1 MASSATGMDEQSTE
15 IILPKEWT
23 KDDFANTDEPWDWL
37 IEQKQKNPRRFKR
50 ILFKVKELAD
60 KVKYTTFLSSWKDYD
75 KYNNNGKRTD
85 YTQNVLTFSG
95 QDTRLRCGEYLCDEF
110 GGIYRQS
117 EVYGRIDVCSHPI
130 MPVKRVVSVDN
141 GKAKIELA
149 FCRGKD
155 GWKTMIVPKACV
167 ASTQKIIELADQ
179 NIAVTSENARE
190 LVKYLSSVESMN
202 YDDLPTQLSTS
213 HLGWLPNGE
222 FAPYAEDV
230 VYDGNSEEYQR
241 IFNNFVACGSEDT
254 WMSVAKSVR
263 SGKSLAAR
271 IALAASF
278 AAPLVKFCGDLPFI
292 IHLWG
297 ATGCGKTVALLLA
310 ASVWCKPDRGSGYIK
325 TLGDTKNAQEIF
337 AAFCQNTPVLFDELQ
352 LVAEYKTYD
361 DMIYKLCQGT
371 SKGRATRDG
380 GLRRQNMW
388 SNCFITTGETPIL
401 QSSSG
406 GGAYNRCIEVKYGDT
421 PLFGDQQHASDVAE
435 TVKENY
441 GFAGRK
447 FIEAVSRPGM
457 IEAIKVNFEKFKNKL
472 LEDETKEPKQAIA
485 AATILIAD
493 MIVDKVLFRDGKSVT
508 VEEIKSY
515 LVNSSEIDV
524 NQRCYQY
531 LVGWVSENSQ
541 HFDDDAE
548 IHGGRWG
555 KFEGEY
561 VSISKNKFDE
571 ALLSGGFRS
580 RAFLE
585 WCKQKNLSI
594 YENYGPNSR
603 NNRLTTRI
611 SLGHGMIQVAKIRLP
626 ADKKTEQEEYQ
637 DFVAV
642 DAGADMPF

>member
-1 MASSATGMDEQSTE
+1 MAENTD
-15 IILPKEWT
+15 IVIPEWT
-23 KDDFANTDEPWDWL
+23 LEQFEDTEEPWDWL
-37 IEQKQKNPRRFKR
+37 VEQKKSNPKNVFDR
-50 ILFKVKELAD
+50 ILRKVSRAASKVKF
-60 KVKYTTFLSSWKDYD
+60 TRFLSTWKIYD
-75 KYNNNGKRTD
+75 KDSSPRN
-85 YTQNVLTFSG
+85 NVLSFKG
-95 QDTRLRCGEYLCDEF
+95 HDTKLHCGEYQCDEY
-110 GGIYRQS
+110 GGIYRYS
-117 EVYGRIDVCSHPI
+117 EQFGRIDICSHPI

-155 GWKTMIVPKACV
+155 GWRSLIVPKTCT
-167 ASTQKIIELADQ
+167 ASAQKIIELADQ

-190 LVKYLSSVESMN
+190 LVKYLSSIESLN

-222 FAPYAEDV
+222 FAPYAEDI

-241 IFNNFVACGSEDT
+241 IFNNFTSHGDESK
-254 WMSVAKSVR
+254 WMDIAKSVR
-263 SGKSLAAR
+263 SGTSVAAR

-297 ATGCGKTVALLLA
+297 TTGGGKTVALLLA
-310 ASVWCKPDRGSGYIK
+310 ASVWCKPDRSGGYIK

-337 AAFCQNTPVLFDELQ
+337 AAFCQNTPVLLDELQ

-388 SNCFITTGETPIL
+388 SNCFLTTGETPIL

-406 GGAYNRCIEVKYGDT
+406 GGAYNRCIEVKLGGQQ
-421 PLFGDQQHASDVAE
+421 LFGTQENASYVAE
-435 TVKENY
+435 IVKENY

-447 FIEAVSRPGM
+447 FIEALQKPGM
-457 IEAIKVNFEKFKNKL
+457 TEAIRVNFEKFKNKL
-472 LEDETKEPKQAIA
+472 LADETKEPKQAMA

-493 MIVDKVLFRDGKSVT
+493 KIAEAVLFRDGKSLT
-508 VEEIKSY
+508 VDEIKSF

-531 LVGWVSENSQ
+531 LINWVSENSQ
-541 HFDDDAE
+541 HFEDDAE
-548 IHGGRWG
+548 DRGGRWG
-555 KFEGEY
+555 KFDGDY
-561 VSISKNKFDE
+561 VCVSKNKFDE
-571 ALLSGGFRS
+571 ALLNGGFRS
-580 RAFLE
+580 RGFLE

-594 YENYGPNSR
+594 YDFYGPNNP
-603 NNRLTTRI
+603 NNRLTTRVTI
-611 SLGHGMIQVAKIRLP
+611 GRGNIACAKIRFKNIGT
-626 ADKKTEQEEYQ
+626 DEQNEYQ
-637 DFVAV
+637 KFLAV
-642 DAGADMPF
+642 DDPDMPF

>member
-1 MASSATGMDEQSTE
+1 MDENQSTE
-15 IILPKEWT
+15 LIIPEWT
-23 KDDFANTDEPWDWL
+23 LQQFEDTDEPWQWL
-37 IEQKQKNPRRFKR
+37 VQKKKENPRRFKQ
-50 ILFKVKELAD
+50 ILNKVKRIAE
-60 KVKYTTFLSSWKDYD
+60 KVKYKTFLSTWRDWD
-75 KYNNNGKRTD
+75 KYDESGNRVDNAT
-85 YTQNVLTFSG
+85 NVLSFNG
-95 QDTRLRCGEYLCDEF
+95 QDTKLRCGEYLCDIY

-117 EVYGRIDVCSHPI
+117 EVYGRVDVCAHPI
-130 MPVKRVVSVDN
+130 IPVKRVVSVDN
-141 GKAKIELA
+141 GKAKMELA

-155 GWKTMIVPKACV
+155 GWRSMIVPKTVV
-167 ASTQKIIELADQ
+167 ASSQRIIELADQ

-190 LVKYLSSVESMN
+190 LVKYLSTIESLN

-241 IFNNFVACGSEDT
+241 IFNNFVSFGSEDK
-254 WMSVAKSVR
+254 WMEIAKAVR
-263 SGKSLAAR
+263 SEGSLVAR
-271 IALAASF
+271 IALATSF
-278 AAPLVKFCGDLPFI
+278 AAPLVRFCGDLPFI

-297 ATGCGKTVALLLA
+297 DTGCGKTVALILA

-337 AAFCQNTPVLFDELQ
+337 AAFCQNTPVFFDELQ

-380 GLRRQNMW
+380 SLRRQNMW
-388 SNCFITTGETPIL
+388 SNCFLTTGETPIL

-406 GGAYNRCIEVKYGDT
+406 GGAYNRCIELKYGGEQ
-421 PLFGDQQHASDVAE
+421 LFKNPEYASYVAE

-447 FIEAVSRPGM
+447 FIEAVRKPNM
-457 IEAIKVNFEKFKNKL
+457 IEAIKANFEKYKNQL
-472 LEDETKEPKQAIA
+472 LSDQTKEPKQAMA

-493 MIVDKVLFRDGKSVT
+493 KIADAVLFHDGKCIT
-508 VEEIKSY
+508 VEEIKNY
-515 LVNSSEIDV
+515 LVNSSEIDA

-531 LVGWVSENSQ
+531 LMNWITENQQ
-541 HFDDDAE
+541 HFEDDAE
-548 IHGGRWG
+548 DRGGIWG
-555 KFEGEY
+555 KFEGDY
-561 VSISKNKFDE
+561 VCISKNKFDE

-585 WCKQKNLSI
+585 WCRQKNMSI
-594 YENYGPNSR
+594 CEYHGPNSN
-603 NNRLTTRI
+603 NNRLTIRTT
-611 SLGHGMIQVAKIRLP
+611 LGHGVVTCAKIRLP
-626 ADKKTEQEEYQ
+626 GAKTAEQDEYQ
-637 DFVAV
+637 GYVAV
-642 DAGADMPF
+642 SDPDMPF

>member
-1 MASSATGMDEQSTE
+1 MMCVGDEQSTAL
-15 IILPKEWT
+15 IIPEWT
-23 KDDFANTDEPWDWL
+23 LEQFEDTEEPWNWL
-37 IEQKQKNPRRFKR
+37 IEQKKRDPNTFGRILNKVKR
-50 ILFKVKELAD
+50 IAD
-60 KVKYTTFLSSWKDYD
+60 KAKYKTFLSTWKTYD
-75 KYNNNGKRTD
+75 KNGSPKN
-85 YTQNVLTFSG
+85 NVLSFGG
-95 QDTRLRCGEYLCDEF
+95 QDTKLRCGEYLVNEY
-110 GGIYRQS
+110 GGIYRMS
-117 EVYGRIDVCSHPI
+117 EQYGQIEICSHPI

-149 FCRGKD
+149 FSRGKD
-155 GWKTMIVPKACV
+155 GWRSLIVPKTTV
-167 ASTQKIIELADQ
+167 ASAQKIIELADN
-179 NIAVTSENARE
+179 NISVTSENAKE
-190 LVKYLSSVESMN
+190 LVKYLSGIESLN

-241 IFNNFVACGSEDT
+241 IFNNFIACGDEQKWMDT
-254 WMSVAKSVR
+254 ALSVR
-263 SGKSLAAR
+263 SGKSVAAR
-271 IALAASF
+271 VALATSF

-297 ATGCGKTVALLLA
+297 DTGCGKTVALLLA

-337 AAFCQNTPVLFDELQ
+337 AAFCQNVPVLFDELQ

-388 SNCFITTGETPIL
+388 SNCFLTTGETPIL

-406 GGAYNRCIEVKYGDT
+406 GGAYNRCIEVKFGGQQLFDT
-421 PLFGDQQHASDVAE
+421 PEHAAQVADI
-435 TVKENY
+435 VKENY

-447 FIEAVSRPGM
+447 FIEAVRRPGM
-457 IEAIKVNFEKFKNKL
+457 IEAIKANFERFKNKL
-472 LEDETKEPKQAIA
+472 LDDRTKEPKQAMA

-493 MIVDKVLFRDGKSVT
+493 MIADKVLFKDGKSLT
-508 VEEIKSY
+508 VDEIKQY
-515 LVNSSEIDV
+515 LVNSFEIDV

-531 LVGWVSENSQ
+531 LMNWVAENTQ
-541 HFDDDAE
+541 HFEEEAE
-548 IHGGRWG
+548 DRGGRWG
-555 KFEGEY
+555 KFDGDY
-561 VSISKNKFDE
+561 VCISKNKFDE
-571 ALLSGGFRS
+571 ALLAGGFRS

-594 YENYGPNSR
+594 YEYHGENSN
-603 NNRLTTRI
+603 NNRLTTRVNW
-611 SLGHGMIQVAKIRLP
+611 GHGNVTCAKIRIQKERSEIEK
-626 ADKKTEQEEYQ
+626 DEYQ
-637 DFVAV
+637 KYVVV
-642 DAGADMPF
+642 DDPDMPF

>member
-1 MASSATGMDEQSTE
+1 MADEQSTE
-15 IILPKEWT
+15 LSIPNWT
-23 KDDFANTDEPWDWL
+23 YDDFENTDEPWNWL
-37 IEQKQKNPRRFKR
+37 VEQKNKDPRRFKR
-50 ILFKVKELAD
+50 ILNKVKKIAD
-60 KVKYTTFLSSWKDYD
+60 AVKYKAFLSTWKDYD
-75 KYNNNGKRTD
+75 KYNDNGENVGYSK
-85 YTQNVLTFSG
+85 NVLSFNG
-95 QDTRLRCGEYLCDEF
+95 QDSKLRCGEYLCDEF

-117 EVYGRIDVCSHPI
+117 EVYGRIDVCAHPI

-149 FCRGKD
+149 FTRGKD
-155 GWKTMIVPKACV
+155 GWRNLIVPKTCV
-167 ASTQKIIELADQ
+167 ASAQKIIELADQ

-190 LVKYLSSVESMN
+190 LVKYLSSIESMN

-241 IFNNFVACGSEDT
+241 IFNNFVSAGEEYK
-254 WMSVAKSVR
+254 WMEVAKAVR
-263 SGKSLAAR
+263 SEGSVAAR

-297 ATGCGKTVALLLA
+297 DTGCGKTVALLLA
-310 ASVWCKPDRGSGYIK
+310 ASVWCKSDRGSGYIK

-380 GLRRQNMW
+380 NLRRQNMW
-388 SNCFITTGETPIL
+388 SNCFLTTGETPIL

-406 GGAYNRCIEVKYGDT
+406 GGAYNRCIEVKYGGEQ
-421 PLFGDQQHASDVAE
+421 LFKNPEYASHVAE

-447 FIEAVSRPGM
+447 FIDAVRQPNM
-457 IEAIKVNFEKFKNKL
+457 IEAIKVNFERFKNKL
-472 LEDETKEPKQAIA
+472 LEDQTKEPKQAIA

-493 MIVDKVLFRDGKSVT
+493 KIADAVIFKDGKSVT
-508 VEEIKSY
+508 VDEIKSF
-515 LVNSSEIDV
+515 LVNSSEIDA

-531 LVGWVSENSQ
+531 ITNWVAENSQ
-541 HFDDDAE
+541 HFDEDAE
-548 IHGGRWG
+548 DRGGRWG
-555 KFEGEY
+555 KYDGEY
-561 VSISKNKFDE
+561 VCISKNKFDD
-571 ALLSGGFRS
+571 ALLAGGFRS

-585 WCKQKNLSI
+585 WCKQKGLSA
-594 YENYGPNSR
+594 YESYGTNSG
-603 NNRLTTRI
+603 NNRLTIRTT
-611 SLGHGMIQVAKIRLP
+611 LGKNTATVAKIKLP
-626 ADKKTEQEEYQ
+626 KERNEQEEYQ
-637 DFVAV
+637 KYVAV
-642 DAGADMPF
+642 NDIDLPF

>member
-1 MASSATGMDEQSTE
+1 MADSQSTALS
-15 IILPKEWT
+15 IPEWT
-23 KDDFANTDEPWDWL
+23 LEQFEDTDEPWNWL
-37 IEQKQKNPRRFKR
+37 IEQKKNDPHRFGR
-50 ILFKVKELAD
+50 ILNKVKRMAE
-60 KVKYTTFLSSWKDYD
+60 KVKFKTFLSTWKTYD
-75 KYNNNGKRTD
+75 KEGSVRN
-85 YTQNVLTFSG
+85 NVLSFNG
-95 QDTRLRCGEYLCDEF
+95 QDTKLKCGEYLCDEY

-117 EVYGRIDVCSHPI
+117 EQFGRVEICSHPI

-141 GKAKIELA
+141 GRAKLELA

-155 GWKTMIVPKACV
+155 GWTRLIVPKTCV
-167 ASTQKIIELADQ
+167 ASAQKIIDLADQ

-190 LVKYLSSVESMN
+190 LVRYLSTIESLN
-202 YDDLPTQLSTS
+202 YDELPTQLSTS

-222 FAPYAEDV
+222 FAPFAEDV

-241 IFNNFVACGSEDT
+241 IFNNFVPYGDEEK
-254 WMSVAKSVR
+254 WMEIARTVRAGKSV
-263 SGKSLAAR
+263 AAR

-297 ATGCGKTVALLLA
+297 DTGCGKTVALLLA

-337 AAFCQNTPVLFDELQ
+337 AAFCQNVPVLFDELQ

-388 SNCFITTGETPIL
+388 SNCFLTTGETPIL

-406 GGAYNRCIEVKYGDT
+406 GGAYNRCIEVKYGGQQ
-421 PLFGDQQHASDVAE
+421 LFEDQEHAAYVAD

-447 FIEAVSRPGM
+447 FIAAVQQPNM
-457 IEAIKVNFEKFKNKL
+457 IEAIKKNFEKFKNKL
-472 LEDETKEPKQAIA
+472 LADQTKEPKQAMA

-493 MIVDKVLFRDGKSVT
+493 KIAEAVIFRDGKSIT
-508 VEEIKSY
+508 VDEIKSY

-531 LVGWVSENSQ
+531 LANWIVENSQ
-541 HFDDDAE
+541 HFGEDAE
-548 IHGGRWG
+548 DRGGRWG
-555 KFEGEY
+555 KYDGDY
-561 VSISKNKFDE
+561 VCISKNKFDE
-571 ALLSGGFRS
+571 ALLAAGFRS

-585 WCKQKNLSI
+585 WCKQKNLSE
-594 YENYGPNSR
+594 YEYYGPTSN
-603 NNRLTTRI
+603 NNRLTKRETFGRNT
-611 SLGHGMIQVAKIRLP
+611 VTCAKIKFP
-626 ADKKTEQEEYQ
+626 KGGITEQEEYQ
-637 DFVAV
+637 GYVSVEDP
-642 DAGADMPF
+642 DMPF

>member
-1 MASSATGMDEQSTE
+1 MSDTQGSE
-15 IILPKEWT
+15 IIIPEWT
-23 KDDFANTDEPWDWL
+23 LDDFQNTDGPWNWL
-37 IEQKQKNPRRFKR
+37 SEQKKKDPRRFKR
-50 ILFKVKELAD
+50 ILNKVKSLAD
-60 KVKYTTFLSSWKDYD
+60 KVKYTTFLSTWKDYD
-75 KYNNNGKRTD
+75 KYDNDGKRVD
-85 YTQNVLTFSG
+85 YSQNVLSFNGIDS
-95 QDTRLRCGEYLCDEF
+95 RLRCGEYLCDEF

-117 EVYGRIDVCSHPI
+117 EVYGRIDICPHPI

-155 GWKTMIVPKACV
+155 GWRNLIVPKTVV
-167 ASTQKIIELADQ
+167 ASAQRIIELADQ
-179 NIAVTSENARE
+179 NIAVTSENSRE
-190 LVKYLSSVESMN
+190 LVKYLSAIESLN

-222 FAPYAEDV
+222 FAPYADDI

-241 IFNNFVACGSEDT
+241 IFNNFIEYGDENK
-254 WMSVAKSVR
+254 WMEIAKSVR
-263 SGKSLAAR
+263 SGKSVAAR

-278 AAPLVKFCGDLPFI
+278 AAPLVRFCGDLPFI

-297 ATGCGKTVALLLA
+297 DTGCGKTVALLLA

-337 AAFCQNTPVLFDELQ
+337 AAFCQNTPVFFDELQ

-406 GGAYNRCIEVKYGDT
+406 GGAYNRCIELKYGGQQ
-421 PLFGDQQHASDVAE
+421 LFGDQENASRVAE
-435 TVKENY
+435 TVKENF

-447 FIEAVSRPGM
+447 FIKAIQQPRMV
-457 IEAIKVNFEKFKNKL
+457 EAIKMNFEKFKNKL
-472 LEDETKEPKQAIA
+472 LEDQTKEPKQAIA

-493 MIVDKVLFRDGKSVT
+493 MIADAVLFHDGKSVT

-531 LVGWVSENSQ
+531 VIGWVSENSQ
-541 HFDDDAE
+541 HFDEEAE
-548 IHGGRWG
+548 DRGGRWG
-555 KFEGEY
+555 KFDGDY
-561 VSISKNKFDE
+561 VCISKNKFDE
-571 ALLSGGFRS
+571 ALLAGGFRS

-594 YENYGPNSR
+594 YDYYGPNDK
-603 NNRLTTRI
+603 NNRLTTRV
-611 SLGHGMIQVAKIRLP
+611 SFGHGNITCAKIKLTSNTTEAEDYRNYMAVTCEDLP
-626 ADKKTEQEEYQ
+626 
-637 DFVAV
+637 F
-642 DAGADMPF
+642 

>member
-1 MASSATGMDEQSTE
+1 MSDTQGSE
-15 IILPKEWT
+15 IIIPEWT
-23 KDDFANTDEPWDWL
+23 LDDFQNTDGPWNWL
-37 IEQKQKNPRRFKR
+37 SEQKKKDPRRFKR
-50 ILFKVKELAD
+50 ILNKVKSLAD
-60 KVKYTTFLSSWKDYD
+60 KVKYTTFLSTWKDYD
-75 KYNNNGKRTD
+75 KYDNDGKRVD
-85 YTQNVLTFSG
+85 YSQNVLSFNGIDS
-95 QDTRLRCGEYLCDEF
+95 RLRCGEYLCDEF

-117 EVYGRIDVCSHPI
+117 EVYGRIDICPHPI

-155 GWKTMIVPKACV
+155 GWRNLIVPKTVV
-167 ASTQKIIELADQ
+167 ASAQRIIELADQ
-179 NIAVTSENARE
+179 NIAVTSENSRE
-190 LVKYLSSVESMN
+190 LVKYLSAIESLN

-222 FAPYAEDV
+222 FAPYADDI

-241 IFNNFVACGSEDT
+241 IFNNFIEYGDENK
-254 WMSVAKSVR
+254 WMEIAKSVR
-263 SGKSLAAR
+263 SGKSVAAR

-278 AAPLVKFCGDLPFI
+278 AAPLVRFCGDLPFI

-297 ATGCGKTVALLLA
+297 DTGCGKTVALLLA

-337 AAFCQNTPVLFDELQ
+337 AAFCQNTPVFFDELQ

-406 GGAYNRCIEVKYGDT
+406 GGAYNRCIELKYGGQQ
-421 PLFGDQQHASDVAE
+421 LFGDQENASRVAE
-435 TVKENY
+435 TVKENF

-447 FIEAVSRPGM
+447 FIKAIQQPRMV
-457 IEAIKVNFEKFKNKL
+457 EAIKMNFEKFKNKL
-472 LEDETKEPKQAIA
+472 LEDQTKEPKQAIA

-493 MIVDKVLFRDGKSVT
+493 MIADAVLFHDGKSVT

-531 LVGWVSENSQ
+531 VIGWVSENSQ
-541 HFDDDAE
+541 HF
-548 IHGGRWG
+548 G
-555 KFEGEY
+555 
-561 VSISKNKFDE
+561 VSSTATMSASARISSTRHCLPAVSDPG
-571 ALLSGGFRS
+571 LSLSGASRRTSVSMTITVRMIRTTALQPGFHSGTATSHAPRSSS
-580 RAFLE
+580 RAT
-585 WCKQKNLSI
+585 QQ
-594 YENYGPNSR
+594 R
-603 NNRLTTRI
+603 RRI
-611 SLGHGMIQVAKIRLP
+611 
-626 ADKKTEQEEYQ
+626 TETIWQ
-637 DFVAV
+637 
-642 DAGADMPF
+642 